1 MDALL
6 TAFLAAALGEWGDKS
21 QLVAALLAARYARPG
36 AVLAGIALAAL
47 ANSALAAFGGS
58 LIHAEI
64 VPRAASL
71 LLAVALLYSG
81 VAGLIGPEGRPPRP
95 RFGPFAGSAFAFFL
109 AGWGGRT
116 PFVTA
121 AVAAQFGAFPLA
133 AAGAAA
139 GTLLSA
145 APAVALA
152 GRFKASVPLKPI
164 RLGLSA
170 LFLVVGLWIGVTALR
185 LV

>member
-1 MDALL
+1 LDALL
-6 TAFLAAALGEWGDKS
+6 AAFLAAALGEWGDKS
-21 QLVAALLAARYARPG
+21 QLAAALLAARYARPG
-36 AVLAGIALAAL
+36 AVLAGIAVAAL

-58 LIHAEI
+58 LIHVEI

-81 VAGLIGPEGRPPRP
+81 VVGLIGPEGRAP
-95 RFGPFAGSAFAFFL
+95 RFRFGAFAGSAIAFFL

-121 AVAAQFGAFPLA
+121 AIAAQFGVFPLA

-152 GRFKASVPLKPI
+152 GRFGKAVPLKPI
-164 RLGLSA
+164 RLAAAG
-170 LFLVVGLWIGVTALR
+170 LFLIAGLWLGVSALR